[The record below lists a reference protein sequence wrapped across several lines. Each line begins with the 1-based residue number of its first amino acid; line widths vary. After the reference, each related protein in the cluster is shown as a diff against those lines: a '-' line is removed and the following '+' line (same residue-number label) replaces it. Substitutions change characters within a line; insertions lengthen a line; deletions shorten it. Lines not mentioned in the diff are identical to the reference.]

1 MSTSKQ
7 FLRFTFIGVQ
17 STLINYLFYIF
28 IYKLFSNLL
37 LASLIGYISGIF
49 NSFIFGKKWVFRSL
63 EITKGSTIVKFAIV
77 YLIGCIVMT
86 LIINLLSK
94 WGVEYR
100 LAWCIGISYSILNN
114 FLGSKY
120 LVFKNHNIRKLWRYH
135 KD

>member
-1 MSTSKQ
+1 MKISKQ
-7 FLRFTFIGVQ
+7 FLRFTFVGFQ

-28 IYKLFSNLL
+28 IFKLSSNLL

-63 EITKGSTIVKFAIV
+63 ETINSTVIMKFATV
-77 YLIGCIVMT
+77 YLIGCLMMT

-94 WGVEYR
+94 WGFEYR
-100 LAWCIGISYSILNN
+100 LAWCLGITYSILNN

-120 LVFKNHNIRKLWRYH
+120 FVFNK
-135 KD
+135 

>member
-1 MSTSKQ
+1 MKISKQ
-7 FLRFTFIGVQ
+7 FLRFTFIGFQ

-28 IYKLFSNLL
+28 IFKLSSNLL

-63 EITKGSTIVKFAIV
+63 ETINSTVIIKFATV
-77 YLIGCIVMT
+77 YLIGCLMMT

-94 WGVEYR
+94 WGFEYR
-100 LAWCIGISYSILNN
+100 LAWSLGITYSILNN

-120 LVFKNHNIRKLWRYH
+120 FVFKK
-135 KD
+135 